1 MEKAKEAF
9 LNEAGI
15 GLINEY
21 AGVEDEL
28 FTAAG
33 LMLMRMMRLSE
44 WSIPFA

>member
-1 MEKAKEAF
+1 MRKQEAF

-28 FTAAG
+28 FTQLV

-44 WSIPFA
+44 W